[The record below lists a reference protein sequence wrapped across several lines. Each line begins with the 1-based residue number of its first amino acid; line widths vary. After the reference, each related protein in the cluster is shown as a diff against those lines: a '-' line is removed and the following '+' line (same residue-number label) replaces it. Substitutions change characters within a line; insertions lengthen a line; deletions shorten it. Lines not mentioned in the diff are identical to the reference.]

1 MDWSKLLYELIE
13 VCLIPALGIL
23 TTYLVKYFK
32 AKIAESVAQ
41 TNNDVVI
48 RYLQLAE
55 ETISRCVIAT
65 NQTYVEALKAQGKFD
80 INAQKEAFKRTY
92 DAVMNILND
101 EAKTYLAT
109 IYGDVNLFITKA
121 IEEQVNN
128 NK

>member
-1 MDWSKLLYELIE
+1 MDWSQLLYELIE

-23 TTYLVKYFK
+23 TTYLVKFFR
-32 AKIAESVAQ
+32 AKITESITQ
-41 TNNDVVI
+41 TDNEI
-48 RYLQLAE
+48 AKRYLQLVG

-65 NQTYVEALKAQGKFD
+65 NQTYVESLKAQGKFD
-80 INAQKEAFKRTY
+80 AKAQKEAFKRTH
-92 DAVMNILND
+92 DAVMSILND

-109 IYGDVNLFITKA
+109 VYGDVNLFITKA